1 MSELTI
7 LLTATIQA
15 DLKSDNFLTICT
27 ALHAIPTIANVE
39 LANIFLPEVVGLVKH
54 DRDQVKKRALIT
66 LHSLL
71 LVDPSIGDDIGQVFV
86 EKLGYKEPA
95 VMFAVLPGLYDLIKL
110 NPKPYQ
116 GLVHYFTNILKQAS
130 EGKLGRS
137 WVVHRAPAPFLQIT
151 LLRLLGLLGANNAQV
166 SSDMQVILVDVW
178 KRAQALMSQ
187 AGNAILFE
195 CMKTAT
201 TIVPS
206 DTLYSLCLDTA
217 AVFLNSTDNNLKC
230 AGIEILSRMIRDGD
244 AGKVQQHQMA
254 IVEALRSPDV
264 TLKGRTV
271 DLIFQMTTPS
281 NINVVLGEVL
291 EFIGDDSIDEETRK
305 SAASSL
311 LHVAEKFA
319 PSLSWFVDSITN
331 LLQQCGN
338 LSPVE
343 AEHSLIRALKDGS
356 GGTDPAADLMLRNKT
371 THTYFDMLSGKKLS
385 APLMKVICWTLGEY
399 GIDAGLSAES
409 ICSTLT
415 DMLESHTTSAALSE
429 TCIMALSK
437 ISIRTER
444 GLSEETMALLRSLG
458 SSEILPVRQAAFEA
472 CSVAEK
478 RSQLQGKALF
488 RVLPGNSFTFLDDIS
503 NTAIREGA
511 AQYLSREERESMGMM
526 HEPTRVVKPFQR
538 DLKFEAYER
547 QEAQKAV
554 MKPSDNH
561 QPHQMDDLLGD
572 FAIGDSR
579 TTGLEDP
586 APESSTETL
595 HVGRSS
601 SQRRWG
607 PTSTP
612 SSSSK
617 PNETRDERQS
627 RAKDT
632 TPTST
637 YTMPQQ
643 HVDPQQELL
652 AASLFG
658 TGSGPTAPAG
668 IHLSSKM
675 QPTSDS
681 LDLLDLGAD
690 EDAAPQQRGADQ
702 GDASLLD
709 LLVDGSSL
717 PVTSAQPN
725 QTNDMD
731 IFASFETDALP
742 VVEEPAHPPARPSTQ
757 ESTPDPFKGLLD

>member
-1 MSELTI
+1 
-7 LLTATIQA
+7 
-15 DLKSDNFLTICT
+15 
-27 ALHAIPTIANVE
+27 
-39 LANIFLPEVVGLVKH
+39 
-54 DRDQVKKRALIT
+54 
-66 LHSLL
+66 
-71 LVDPSIGDDIGQVFV
+71 VDPSIGDDIGQVFV

-151 LLRLLGLLGANNAQV
+151 LLRLLGLLGADNPQV

-178 KRAQALMSQ
+178 KRAQSLMSQ

-206 DTLYSLCLDTA
+206 DTLYSLSLDTA

-281 NINVVLGEVL
+281 NITVVLGEVL

-331 LLQQCGN
+331 LLKQCGN

-371 THTYFDMLSGKKLS
+371 THTYSEMLSGKKLP

-399 GIDAGLSAES
+399 GIDAGLPAES
-409 ICSTLT
+409 VCSTLT
-415 DMLESHTTSAALSE
+415 DILESHTSSAALSE

-437 ISIRTER
+437 ITIRTER
-444 GLSEETMALLRSLG
+444 GLSEETLALLRSLS
-458 SSEILPVRQAAFEA
+458 SSEVLPVRQAAFEA

-478 RSQLQGKALF
+478 RSQLQSKAPF
-488 RVLPGNSFTFLDDIS
+488 RALPGRSFSFLDDIS
-503 NTAIREGA
+503 NAAIREGA
-511 AQYLSREERESMGMM
+511 AEYLSREERESMGMM
-526 HEPTRVVKPFQR
+526 HDATRVVKPFQR

-547 QEAQKAV
+547 QEAQKTV
-554 MKPSDNH
+554 VGQVENPQVH
-561 QPHQMDDLLGD
+561 QVDDLLGD
-572 FAIGDSR
+572 LVIGDSR
-579 TTGLEDP
+579 TGLEEP
-586 APESSTETL
+586 VPESSTETL

-612 SSSSK
+612 SPSSK
-617 PNETRDERQS
+617 SNVPGVERQQH
-627 RAKDT
+627 AKDT
-632 TPTST
+632 TSTSI
-637 YTMPQQ
+637 YTSPSMPQQ
-643 HVDPQQELL
+643 RVDPQQELL

-658 TGSGPTAPAG
+658 TGTGPTASVG
-668 IHLSSKM
+668 INLSSKA
-675 QPTSDS
+675 QPSVDS
-681 LDLLDLGAD
+681 KDLLDLGVD
-690 EDAAPQQRGADQ
+690 ERAAPQQQTETTQ

-709 LLVDGSSL
+709 LLGDDSEL
-717 PVTSAQPN
+717 PVTSAPQN
-725 QTNDMD
+725 QSNEMDM
-731 IFASFETDALP
+731 FGSFEADTLSVD
-742 VVEEPAHPPARPSTQ
+742 EPAHSPARPSTQ